1 MAKKRSRKVEVED
14 TSVYIF
20 YNTITKIMLFVD
32 AHLHN
37 DAVSKFDLCG
47 FKHRDH
53 WKIFLETEWQ
63 PAKGK

>member
-1 MAKKRSRKVEVED
+1 MDKRRSRKVEVGD

-20 YNTITKIMLFVD
+20 YNTITKVMLFVD
-32 AHLHN
+32 AHYHAG
-37 DAVSKFDLCG
+37 AVSKFDLCG

-53 WKIFLETEWQ
+53 WNIFLETEWQ